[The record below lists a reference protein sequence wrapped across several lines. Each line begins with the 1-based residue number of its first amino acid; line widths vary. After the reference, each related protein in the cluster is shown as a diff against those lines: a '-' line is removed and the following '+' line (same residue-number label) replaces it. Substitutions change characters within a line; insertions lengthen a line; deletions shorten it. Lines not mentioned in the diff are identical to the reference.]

1 MTIEATSV
9 THDPGTKVWEQK
21 RRDLWHD
28 TLRTARDIGRVRL
41 NHSRLNVFSSLAE
54 GDQVDHFKFQV
65 ASRGKLRIGVFRDSE
80 TRFEILNNRGRVIAD
95 SKEGTGRL
103 LERFLRMVGDGEK
116 FKPGDYY
123 LRVSRLDPKKT
134 TDKRAYAVQLQMGPD
149 VKNDFDTTEFN
160 AKGDKPALP
169 SVDLTAGAMPSAAVT
184 GAGFLFDMLTAGMN
198 SFSTVTRPL
207 ISFLFGGKN
216 LLGGKNDLR

>member
-1 MTIEATSV
+1 MAIEATSV
-9 THDPGTKVWEQK
+9 THAPGTKVWEQK

-95 SKEGTGRL
+95 S
-103 LERFLRMVGDGEK
+103 
-116 FKPGDYY
+116 
-123 LRVSRLDPKKT
+123 
-134 TDKRAYAVQLQMGPD
+134 
-149 VKNDFDTTEFN
+149 
-160 AKGDKPALP
+160 
-169 SVDLTAGAMPSAAVT
+169 
-184 GAGFLFDMLTAGMN
+184 
-198 SFSTVTRPL
+198 TVTSTMTTRFRFCGSHVFECKDSCLAPTCPAPSL
-207 ISFLFGGKN
+207 NREFSWLPIHCSTSSAF
-216 LLGGKNDLR
+216 RIPIVP